1 MVDISLP
8 IVVGAAVIDSI
19 NPCAFGVL
27 IFMLA
32 YLAQSVKTKGMMLTH
47 GLLYILA
54 VFMTYLIAGLF
65 LLPIIN
71 HLGKASV
78 VAYLVIAAVII
89 IAGLIEIKDFFWYGK
104 WFSLGI
110 IPSEAERIKMYVKK
124 IGDKPSTAFLLGIF
138 VALVELPCTGA
149 VYIAILSLMSLA
161 GVTTGNVMFL
171 ILYNIIFV
179 LPLAAILIAVI
190 QGTSTNKFEK
200 WRQKYKG
207 TMRLLIG
214 LTLLGLGIWMI
225 SFIL

>member
-32 YLAQSVKTKGMMLTH
+32 YLAQSVKTKGMMLAH

-54 VFMTYLIAGLF
+54 VFITYLLAGLF

-71 HLGKASV
+71 QLGRASV
-78 VAYLVIAAVII
+78 IAYLVIAMIII
-89 IAGLIEIKDFFWYGK
+89 IAGLIEIKDFFWYGR

-149 VYIAILSLMSLA
+149 VYVAILSLMSLA
-161 GVTTGNVMFL
+161 GVTIDNVL
-171 ILYNIIFV
+171 LLVLYNIIFV
-179 LPLAAILIAVI
+179 LPLAAILVAVI

-207 TMRLLIG
+207 LMRLIIG
-214 LTLLGLGIWMI
+214 LTLVGLGIWMI
-225 SFIL
+225 SFVI